1 MALSNDDIRRNWSYK
16 HAAMPSTDMAGLQ
29 VTTYQ
34 KARDTEA
41 RLAQIESDVRTIRE
55 YVININWLVLELLSR
70 P

>member
-1 MALSNDDIRRNWSYK
+1 MALSNDDIRRNWGYK
-16 HAAMPSTDMAGLQ
+16 HAALPNTDMAGLQ

-34 KARDTEA
+34 KDRDTEA